1 MTRKEQKEARR
12 LQIRKVVLSS
22 GKKALYCANVCIYEP
37 CGTVAG
43 YSWKTSY
50 IETADKNIVLADY
63 IISAVDTMKMFY
75 RIIGK

>member
-43 YSWKTSY
+43 YS
-50 IETADKNIVLADY
+50 
-63 IISAVDTMKMFY
+63 
-75 RIIGK
+75 